1 MHAQILGNWHAE
13 SSGDRESREPEELQ
27 MLREKIV
34 IQQEKLE
41 TLEKHLDIIKGEKNQ
56 TKIGGGAGETPQER
70 GCCSIGWSV
79 DRGIFLLCIMSN
91 LRNT

>member
-1 MHAQILGNWHAE
+1 
-13 SSGDRESREPEELQ
+13 

-41 TLEKHLDIIKGEKNQ
+41 TLEKRLDMIKDEKKQ

-70 GCCSIGWSV
+70 GCCSIG
-79 DRGIFLLCIMSN
+79 
-91 LRNT
+91 